1 METDDQALDLKS
13 AEGRDCSRVWRR
25 SRCAQTAAEARL
37 LPRKR
42 DRVEEAEEEKNL
54 RGDASVFLF
63 RSGFRTRVRNKR
75 RGRGYL

>member
-13 AEGRDCSRVWRR
+13 AEGRDSSKFWRR
-25 SRCAQTAAEARL
+25 SRDAQKAADARL

-42 DRVEEAEEEKNL
+42 GRVEDAEEEKIL
-54 RGDASVFLF
+54 RGGTGFVFF
-63 RSGFRTRVRNKR
+63 RSGLRARVRENT